1 MIKNIKVNSVDD
13 DTRIDR
19 WLKRRFNS
27 ITQSFIEKK
36 LRKGFIRVNNNKIKA
51 NYKVTANDIIKIYE
65 YSKKN
70 YPQISKTLN
79 TKQIPKELLINF
91 KKSVIFECSDFFI
104 IDKWSGI
111 STQGV
116 SKFAISIDDIIKN
129 ISFNYNL
136 VHRLDKDTSG
146 ILIIA
151 KNLKSTKEFGKLFK
165 NQMIEKKYFAICQ
178 GIPKNS
184 NSIVKLKIDQKN
196 KSKNILQT
204 FTRYNVIKKYN
215 KFCLIEFI
223 PFTGKRHQLR
233 IVSKYLNC
241 PIIGDSRYNVNNNY
255 LKEDLKLHAHFL
267 KFIFNDKKYEFKSKL
282 PKKFTSF
289 MRKINLSMNIN
300 TL

>member
-1 MIKNIKVNSVDD
+1 
-13 DTRIDR
+13 
-19 WLKRRFNS
+19 
-27 ITQSFIEKK
+27 
-36 LRKGFIRVNNNKIKA
+36 
-51 NYKVTANDIIKIYE
+51 
-65 YSKKN
+65 
-70 YPQISKTLN
+70 
-79 TKQIPKELLINF
+79 
-91 KKSVIFECSDFFI
+91 
-104 IDKWSGI
+104 
-111 STQGV
+111 
-116 SKFAISIDDIIKN
+116 
-129 ISFNYNL
+129 
-136 VHRLDKDTSG
+136 
-146 ILIIA
+146 
-151 KNLKSTKEFGKLFK
+151 
-165 NQMIEKKYFAICQ
+165 MIEKKYFAICQ

-289 MRKINLSMNIN
+289 MRKINLSMNVN